1 MPSANYQLIR
11 RAIESEQQVTCTYQG
26 HDRELCPHI
35 IGLTDG
41 AERLLAWQFGGQ
53 TSGMLPPGGA
63 WKCLDIAKMS
73 GIAARDGRWRSG
85 SSHQKEQTCVRDI
98 DLDINIHVRTG
109 AR

>member
-11 RAIESEQQVTCTYQG
+11 RAIEGEQQITCTYQG
-26 HDRELCPHI
+26 HYRELCPHI
-35 IGLTDG
+35 IGHTDG
-41 AERLLAWQFGGQ
+41 EERLLAWQFGGK
-53 TSGMLPPGGA
+53 TSGVLPAGGA

-73 GIAARDGRWRSG
+73 GIAARDERRHAG
-85 SSHQKEQTCVRDI
+85 SSHQKEQTCVRGI